1 MDGELVRRKLFGDTD
16 QARAAVAV
24 HRVLV
29 SGVIATNPSRLV
41 SESEPVRL
49 VIPARFVSR
58 AGEKLDA
65 ALDAFDIDVTDR
77 RAYDVG
83 SSTGGF
89 TDCLLQRGAAAVV
102 AVDVGTNQLHERLRS
117 DPRVTVHERTNI
129 RAVEA
134 GALGPRAAL
143 VVADLSF
150 ISLRSIVDRLVTLA
164 AHDADL
170 VVLVKPQF
178 EAERQEADRG
188 AGIIRVPAI
197 WLRVLDEVAGAL
209 RAAGATIMGAM
220 PSPLRGSHG
229 NVEFLLHARTSTDRV
244 VSDGDSALMFQRA
257 VDEAEHG

>member
-1 MDGELVRRKLFGDTD
+1 MLFDDTD
-16 QARAAVAV
+16 QARAAVAA

-29 SGVIATNPSRLV
+29 SGVIATNPGRLV
-41 SESEPVRL
+41 SGSEPIRL
-49 VIPARFVSR
+49 VTHARFVSR
-58 AGEKLDA
+58 AGDKLDA
-65 ALDAFDIDVTDR
+65 ALDDFGIDVTGR

-89 TDCLLQRGAAAVV
+89 TDCLLQRGAVAVV

-117 DPRVTVHERTNI
+117 DSRVTVHEQTNI

-134 GALGPRAAL
+134 GSLGPPADI

-164 AHDADL
+164 AFHADL

-178 EAERQEADRG
+178 EADRREADRG
-188 AGIIRVPAI
+188 AGIIREPTI

-209 RAAGATIMGAM
+209 RAAGATIMGVM

-229 NVEFLLHARTSTDRV
+229 NVEFLIHARTSPDTEVPED
-244 VSDGDSALMFQRA
+244 DSAMMLRRA
-257 VDEAEHG
+257 VDEAERG

>member
-1 MDGELVRRKLFGDTD
+1 M
-16 QARAAVAV
+16 
-24 HRVLV
+24 
-29 SGVIATNPSRLV
+29 IATNPSRLV
-41 SESEPVRL
+41 SESEPIRL
-49 VIPARFVSR
+49 VTAARFVSR

-65 ALDAFDIDVTDR
+65 ALDRFGIDVTGR

-89 TDCLLQRGAAAVV
+89 TDCLLQRGAVAVV
-102 AVDVGTNQLHERLRS
+102 AIDVGTNQLHERLRS
-117 DPRVTVHERTNI
+117 DPRVTVHEQTNI

-134 GALGPRAAL
+134 GVLGPNAEL

-150 ISLRSIVDRLVTLA
+150 ISLRSIVDRLVPLVVPKG
-164 AHDADL
+164 DL

-178 EAERQEADRG
+178 EAQRRESDRG
-188 AGIIRVPAI
+188 AGIIRDPAI

-229 NVEFLLHARTSTDRV
+229 NVEFLIHARISTERV
-244 VSDGDSALMFQRA
+244 VPEGDSAPMFRLA
-257 VDEAEHG
+257 VDEAERG